1 MEKLRCFNS
10 LICFTFNRHLPVCM
24 RSSHLFTS
32 HLAIAMRSWLG
43 RSLPLILLIA
53 LLLSSCRSL
62 IAQTKAS
69 NISQIVL
76 TSLQDPATFNPV
88 LNQEFPSI
96 FLFSFRGLTQEDG
109 VTGEIKPD
117 LAESW
122 EISEDGRR
130 IVFTLRD
137 GLRWSDGEP
146 LTADDVVFT
155 VQDVILN
162 EKIPTDNKDDL
173 RIGENGEFP
182 QVEKLSDRQVEFLL
196 PEPYA
201 PLLRALAGPPI
212 GMMILPKHIL
222 QESVETLDSQGNS
235 LFTSTWATNTDPTK
249 IVVNGPYKL
258 ERYTPGERLIF
269 QRNPYYWEK
278 DASGQQLPYIDRI
291 VWQFMEST
299 DVQLL
304 SFRSGDLDA
313 IGDVRPLRP
322 EYFELLKREE
332 ERGKFT
338 VYTGGEWSGTTFITF
353 NLNRGKN
360 AQGQPLVDPIKS
372 RWFNTLEF
380 RQAIAHA
387 INRPRMINNI
397 FRGISEPQDS
407 PISVQSPYYLSPEQ
421 GLKIYDYD
429 LDKARQLLQSAGFK
443 FDSSGQLFDADG
455 NRVRFSFLTN
465 SGNEIREAIGSQIR
479 ADLAQIGIQVDF
491 RPINFNTLITKVT
504 TTRDW
509 ECFMIGFTGSIEP
522 HSGANLWTSK
532 GGSHMFN
539 LGPQPG
545 EPQITG
551 WQPDDWELEIDRLFT
566 AGARELD
573 EAKRQEIY
581 GSFQQIVQEQLPVIH
596 LVHEIAIVAVRD
608 RIQGLKYTGLPS
620 WGLWNIQE
628 LKVVDERD
636 EG

>member
-1 MEKLRCFNS
+1 MRFPHSFL
-10 LICFTFNRHLPVCM
+10 LHFTIAVRH
-24 RSSHLFTS
+24 
-32 HLAIAMRSWLG
+32 WLG
-43 RSLPLILLIA
+43 RSLPLVLLIA
-53 LLLSSCRSL
+53 LLLSGCRSL
-62 IAQTKAS
+62 IAETKAS
-69 NISQIVL
+69 SLSQIVL
-76 TSLQDPATFNPV
+76 TSLQDPATFNPM

-96 FLFSFRGLTQEDG
+96 FLFSFRGLTTEDG
-109 VTGEIKPD
+109 ETGEVKPD

-130 IVFTLRD
+130 VVFTLRE

-155 VQDVILN
+155 IQDVILN

-173 RIGENGEFP
+173 RIGANGEFP
-182 QVEKLSDRQVEFLL
+182 QVQKLSDRQVEFLL

-201 PLLRALAGPPI
+201 PLLRALNGPPT
-212 GMMILPKHIL
+212 GVVILPKHTL
-222 QESVETLDSQGNS
+222 QGSVETLDSQGNS

-249 IVVNGPYKL
+249 VVVNGPYKM
-258 ERYTPGERLIF
+258 ERYTPGERLTF
-269 QRNPYYWEK
+269 ERNPYYWEK
-278 DASGQQLPYIDRI
+278 DAAGQQLPYIDRI

-299 DVQLL
+299 DTQLL

-397 FRGISEPQDS
+397 FRGISKPQDS

-421 GLKIYDYD
+421 GLKVYDYD
-429 LDKARQLLQSAGFK
+429 LDKARQLLQSIGFS
-443 FDSSGQLFDADG
+443 FNAEGQLFDADG

-491 RPINFNTLITKVT
+491 RPISFNTLITRVT

-509 ECFMIGFTGSIEP
+509 ECFMIGFTGGIDP

-551 WQPDDWELEIDRLFT
+551 WQPNDWELEIDRLFT

-573 EAKRQEIY
+573 ESKRQEIY
-581 GSFQQIVQEQLPVIH
+581 GNFQRIVQEQLPVIH
-596 LVHEIAIVAVRD
+596 LIHEIALVAVRD

-636 EG
+636 ER

>member
-1 MEKLRCFNS
+1 
-10 LICFTFNRHLPVCM
+10 
-24 RSSHLFTS
+24 
-32 HLAIAMRSWLG
+32 
-43 RSLPLILLIA
+43 
-53 LLLSSCRSL
+53 
-62 IAQTKAS
+62 
-69 NISQIVL
+69 
-76 TSLQDPATFNPV
+76 
-88 LNQEFPSI
+88 
-96 FLFSFRGLTQEDG
+96 
-109 VTGEIKPD
+109 
-117 LAESW
+117 
-122 EISEDGRR
+122 
-130 IVFTLRD
+130 
-137 GLRWSDGEP
+137 
-146 LTADDVVFT
+146 
-155 VQDVILN
+155 
-162 EKIPTDNKDDL
+162 
-173 RIGENGEFP
+173 
-182 QVEKLSDRQVEFLL
+182 
-196 PEPYA
+196 
-201 PLLRALAGPPI
+201 
-212 GMMILPKHIL
+212 
-222 QESVETLDSQGNS
+222 
-235 LFTSTWATNTDPTK
+235 
-249 IVVNGPYKL
+249 
-258 ERYTPGERLIF
+258 
-269 QRNPYYWEK
+269 
-278 DASGQQLPYIDRI
+278 
-291 VWQFMEST
+291 
-299 DVQLL
+299 LL

-353 NLNRGKN
+353 NLNRGQN

-380 RQAIAHA
+380 RQAIAYA

-421 GLKIYDYD
+421 GLKVYDYD
-429 LDKARQLLQSAGFK
+429 LDKARQLLQSVGFK
-443 FDSSGQLFDADG
+443 FDPNGQLFDADG

-479 ADLAQIGIQVDF
+479 SDLAQIGIQVDF
-491 RPINFNTLITKVT
+491 RPINFNTLITRVT
-504 TTRDW
+504 NTRDW
-509 ECFMIGFTGSIEP
+509 ECFMIGFTGGIEP
-522 HSGANLWTSK
+522 HGGANLWTSK
-532 GGSHMFN
+532 GGSHLFN

-551 WQPDDWELEIDRLFT
+551 WQPNDWELEIDRLFT

-581 GSFQQIVQEQLPVIH
+581 GNFQQIVQEQLPVIH
-596 LVHEIAIVAVRD
+596 LVHEIAIVAVRN

>member
-1 MEKLRCFNS
+1 LTQKFGQTC
-10 LICFTFNRHLPVCM
+10 HLLGCM
-24 RSSHLFTS
+24 RSPHSFPPYFT
-32 HLAIAMRSWLG
+32 IAARHWLG

-53 LLLSSCRSL
+53 LLLSGCRSL

-69 NISQIVL
+69 DVSQIVL
-76 TSLQDPATFNPV
+76 TSLQDPATFNPM

-96 FLFSFRGLTQEDG
+96 FLFSFRGLTTEDG
-109 VTGEIKPD
+109 ETGEVKPD

-122 EISEDGRR
+122 EISEDGQRV
-130 IVFTLRD
+130 VFTLRE

-162 EKIPTDNKDDL
+162 EKIPTDTKDDL
-173 RIGENGEFP
+173 RIGANGEFP
-182 QVEKLSDRQVEFLL
+182 QVQKLSDRQVEFLL

-201 PLLRALAGPPI
+201 PLLRAMNGPPT
-212 GMMILPKHIL
+212 GVMILPKHIL
-222 QESVETLDSQGNS
+222 QESVKTLDSQGNS
-235 LFTSTWATNTDPTK
+235 LFTSTWATNTDPSK

-278 DASGQQLPYIDRI
+278 DAAGQQLPYIDRV

-299 DVQLL
+299 DTQLL

-353 NLNRGKN
+353 NLNRGQN

-407 PISVQSPYYLSPEQ
+407 PISVQSPYYLPPEQ
-421 GLKIYDYD
+421 GLKVYDYD
-429 LDKARQLLQSAGFK
+429 LDKARQLLQSAGFS
-443 FDSSGQLFDADG
+443 FNAEGQLFDADG

-479 ADLAQIGIQVDF
+479 SDLAQIGIQVDF
-491 RPINFNTLITKVT
+491 RPISFNTLITRVT

-509 ECFMIGFTGSIEP
+509 ECFMIGFTGGIEP

-551 WQPDDWELEIDRLFT
+551 WQPNDWELEIDRLFI

-581 GSFQQIVQEQLPVIH
+581 GNFQQIVQEQLPVIH

-628 LKVVDERD
+628 LRVVDERD

>member
-1 MEKLRCFNS
+1 MRFPHSFL
-10 LICFTFNRHLPVCM
+10 LHFTIAVRH
-24 RSSHLFTS
+24 
-32 HLAIAMRSWLG
+32 WLG
-43 RSLPLILLIA
+43 RSLPLVLLIA
-53 LLLSSCRSL
+53 LLLSGCRSL
-62 IAQTKAS
+62 IAETKAS
-69 NISQIVL
+69 SLSQIVL
-76 TSLQDPATFNPV
+76 TSLQDPATFNPM

-96 FLFSFRGLTQEDG
+96 FLFSFRGLTTEDG
-109 VTGEIKPD
+109 ETGEVKPD

-130 IVFTLRD
+130 VVFTLRE

-155 VQDVILN
+155 IQDVILN

-173 RIGENGEFP
+173 RIGANGEFP
-182 QVEKLSDRQVEFLL
+182 QVQKLSDRQVEFLL

-201 PLLRALAGPPI
+201 PLLRALNGPPT
-212 GMMILPKHIL
+212 GVVILPKHTL
-222 QESVETLDSQGNS
+222 QGSVETLDSQGNS

-249 IVVNGPYKL
+249 VVVNGPYKM
-258 ERYTPGERLIF
+258 ERYTPGERLTF
-269 QRNPYYWEK
+269 ERNPYYWEK
-278 DASGQQLPYIDRI
+278 DAAGQQLPYIDRI

-299 DVQLL
+299 DTQLL

-397 FRGISEPQDS
+397 FRGISKPQDS

-421 GLKIYDYD
+421 GLKVYDYD
-429 LDKARQLLQSAGFK
+429 LDKARQLLQSVGFS
-443 FDSSGQLFDADG
+443 FNAEGQLFDADG

-491 RPINFNTLITKVT
+491 RPISFNTLITRVT

-509 ECFMIGFTGSIEP
+509 ECFMIGFTGGIDP

-551 WQPDDWELEIDRLFT
+551 WQPNDWELEIDRLFT

-573 EAKRQEIY
+573 ESKRQEIY
-581 GSFQQIVQEQLPVIH
+581 GNFQRIVQEQLPVIH
-596 LVHEIAIVAVRD
+596 LIHEIALVAVRD

-628 LKVVDERD
+628 LKVTSIRLKQTQAEQCQ
-636 EG
+636 

>member
-1 MEKLRCFNS
+1 MRFPHSFLPH
-10 LICFTFNRHLPVCM
+10 FTITAR
-24 RSSHLFTS
+24 R
-32 HLAIAMRSWLG
+32 WLG
-43 RSLPLILLIA
+43 RSLPLVLLIA
-53 LLLSSCRSL
+53 LLLSGCRSL
-62 IAQTKAS
+62 IAETKAS
-69 NISQIVL
+69 NLSQIVL
-76 TSLQDPATFNPV
+76 TSLQDPATFNPM

-96 FLFSFRGLTQEDG
+96 FLFSFRGLTTEDG
-109 VTGEIKPD
+109 ETGEVKPD

-130 IVFTLRD
+130 VVFTLRE

-155 VQDVILN
+155 IQDVILN

-173 RIGENGEFP
+173 RIGANGEFP
-182 QVEKLSDRQVEFLL
+182 QVQKLSDRQVEFLL

-201 PLLRALAGPPI
+201 PLLRALNGPPT
-212 GMMILPKHIL
+212 GVVILPKHIL

-249 IVVNGPYKL
+249 VVVNGPYKM
-258 ERYTPGERLIF
+258 ERYTPGERLTF
-269 QRNPYYWEK
+269 ERNPYYWEK
-278 DASGQQLPYIDRI
+278 DAAGQQLPYIDRI

-299 DVQLL
+299 DTQLL

-397 FRGISEPQDS
+397 FRGISKPQDS

-421 GLKIYDYD
+421 GLKVYDYD
-429 LDKARQLLQSAGFK
+429 LDKARQLLQSVGFS
-443 FDSSGQLFDADG
+443 FNAEGQLFDADG

-491 RPINFNTLITKVT
+491 RPISFNTLITRVT

-509 ECFMIGFTGSIEP
+509 ECFMIGFTGGIDP

-551 WQPDDWELEIDRLFT
+551 WQPNDWELEIDRLFT

-573 EAKRQEIY
+573 ESKRQEIY
-581 GSFQQIVQEQLPVIH
+581 GNFQRIVQEQLPVIH
-596 LVHEIAIVAVRD
+596 LIHEIALVAVRD

-636 EG
+636 ER

>member
-1 MEKLRCFNS
+1 MRFPHSFLPH
-10 LICFTFNRHLPVCM
+10 FTITAR
-24 RSSHLFTS
+24 R
-32 HLAIAMRSWLG
+32 WLG
-43 RSLPLILLIA
+43 RSLPLVLLIA
-53 LLLSSCRSL
+53 LLLSGCRSL
-62 IAQTKAS
+62 IAETKAS
-69 NISQIVL
+69 NLSQIVL
-76 TSLQDPATFNPV
+76 TSLQDPATFNPM

-96 FLFSFRGLTQEDG
+96 FLFSFRGLTTEDG
-109 VTGEIKPD
+109 ETGEVKPD

-122 EISEDGRR
+122 EIFEDGRR
-130 IVFTLRD
+130 VVFTLRE

-155 VQDVILN
+155 IQDVILN

-173 RIGENGEFP
+173 RIGANGEFP
-182 QVEKLSDRQVEFLL
+182 QVQKLSDRQVEFLL

-201 PLLRALAGPPI
+201 PLLRALNGPPT
-212 GMMILPKHIL
+212 GVVILPKHIL

-249 IVVNGPYKL
+249 VVVNGPYKM
-258 ERYTPGERLIF
+258 ERYTPGERLTF
-269 QRNPYYWEK
+269 ERNPYYWEK
-278 DASGQQLPYIDRI
+278 DAAGQQLPYIDRI

-299 DVQLL
+299 DTQLL

-360 AQGQPLVDPIKS
+360 SQGQPLVDPIKS

-397 FRGISEPQDS
+397 FRGISKPQDS

-421 GLKIYDYD
+421 GLKVYDYD
-429 LDKARQLLQSAGFK
+429 LDKARQLLQSVGFS
-443 FDSSGQLFDADG
+443 FNAEGQLFDADG

-491 RPINFNTLITKVT
+491 RPISFNTLITRVT

-509 ECFMIGFTGSIEP
+509 ECFMIGFTGGIDP

-551 WQPDDWELEIDRLFT
+551 WQPNDWELEIDRLFT

-573 EAKRQEIY
+573 ESKRQEIY
-581 GSFQQIVQEQLPVIH
+581 GNFQRIVQEQLPVIH
-596 LVHEIAIVAVRD
+596 LIHEIALVAVRD

-636 EG
+636 ER

>member
-1 MEKLRCFNS
+1 LTQKFGQTC
-10 LICFTFNRHLPVCM
+10 HLLGCM
-24 RSSHLFTS
+24 RSPHSFPPYFT
-32 HLAIAMRSWLG
+32 IAARHWLG

-53 LLLSSCRSL
+53 LLLSGCRSL

-69 NISQIVL
+69 DVSQIVL
-76 TSLQDPATFNPV
+76 TSLQDPATFNPM

-96 FLFSFRGLTQEDG
+96 FLFSFRGLTTEDG
-109 VTGEIKPD
+109 ETGEVKPD

-122 EISEDGRR
+122 EISEDGQRV
-130 IVFTLRD
+130 VFTLRE

-162 EKIPTDNKDDL
+162 EKIPTDTKDDL
-173 RIGENGEFP
+173 RIGANGEFP
-182 QVEKLSDRQVEFLL
+182 QVQKLSDRQIEFLL

-201 PLLRALAGPPI
+201 PLLRAMNGPPT
-212 GMMILPKHIL
+212 GVMILPKHIL
-222 QESVETLDSQGNS
+222 QESVKTLDSQGNS
-235 LFTSTWATNTDPTK
+235 LFTSTWATNTDPSK

-278 DASGQQLPYIDRI
+278 DAAGQQLPYIDRV

-299 DVQLL
+299 DTQLL

-353 NLNRGKN
+353 NLNRGQN

-407 PISVQSPYYLSPEQ
+407 PISVQSPYYLPPEQ
-421 GLKIYDYD
+421 GLKVYDYD
-429 LDKARQLLQSAGFK
+429 LDKARQLLQSAGFS
-443 FDSSGQLFDADG
+443 FNAEGQLFDADG

-479 ADLAQIGIQVDF
+479 SDLAQIGIQVDF
-491 RPINFNTLITKVT
+491 RPISFNTLITRVT

-509 ECFMIGFTGSIEP
+509 ECFMIGFTGGIEP

-551 WQPDDWELEIDRLFT
+551 WQPNDWELEIDRLFI

-581 GSFQQIVQEQLPVIH
+581 GNFQQIVQEQLPVIH

-628 LKVVDERD
+628 LRVVDERD

>member
-1 MEKLRCFNS
+1 MDSFPFS
-10 LICFTFNRHLPVCM
+10 LFLV
-24 RSSHLFTS
+24 
-32 HLAIAMRSWLG
+32 AMRRWLR
-43 RSLPLILLIA
+43 RSLPLLLLIA
-53 LLLSSCRSL
+53 LLLSGCRSL

-69 NISQIVL
+69 DISQIVL

-109 VTGEIKPD
+109 ITGEIKPD

-130 IVFTLRD
+130 VVFTLRQ
-137 GLRWSDGEP
+137 GLRWSDGKP

-182 QVEKLSDRQVEFLL
+182 QLQKLSDRQVEFLL

-212 GMMILPKHIL
+212 GVMILPKHIL

-235 LFTSTWATNTDPTK
+235 LFVSTWATNTDPTK

-421 GLKIYDYD
+421 GLKVYDYD
-429 LDKARQLLQSAGFK
+429 LDKAKQLLQSVGFQ
-443 FDSSGQLFDADG
+443 FNAEGQLLDADG

-479 ADLAQIGIQVDF
+479 ADLAQLGIQVDF
-491 RPINFNTLITKVT
+491 RPINFNTLITRVT

-539 LGPQPG
+539 LAPQPG
-545 EPQITG
+545 EPQIIG
-551 WQPDDWELEIDRLFT
+551 WQPNDWELEIDRLFT

-581 GSFQQIVQEQLPVIH
+581 GKFQQIVQEQLPVIH

-628 LKVVDERD
+628 LKVVEERD

>member
-1 MEKLRCFNS
+1 
-10 LICFTFNRHLPVCM
+10 M
-24 RSSHLFTS
+24 RSPHPFPPSIT
-32 HLAIAMRSWLG
+32 IAVQHWLR
-43 RSLPLILLIA
+43 RSLPLVLLIA
-53 LLLSSCRSL
+53 LLLSGCRSL

-69 NISQIVL
+69 DLSQIVL
-76 TSLQDPATFNPV
+76 TSLQDPATFNPM

-96 FLFSFRGLTQEDG
+96 FLFSFRGLTTEDG
-109 VTGEIKPD
+109 ETGEVKPD

-122 EISEDGRR
+122 EISEDGRQV
-130 IVFTLRD
+130 VFTLRE

-162 EKIPTDNKDDL
+162 EKIPTDTKDDL
-173 RIGENGEFP
+173 RIGANGEFP
-182 QVEKLSDRQVEFLL
+182 QVQKLSDRQVEFLL

-201 PLLRALAGPPI
+201 PLLRALAGPPV
-212 GMMILPKHIL
+212 GVMILPKHIL
-222 QESVETLDSQGNS
+222 QESVKKLDSQGNP
-235 LFTSTWATNTDPTK
+235 LFTSTWATNTDPSK

-278 DASGQQLPYIDRI
+278 DAAGQQLPYIDRI
-291 VWQFMEST
+291 VWQFVEST
-299 DVQLL
+299 DTQLL

-353 NLNRGKN
+353 NLNRGQN

-407 PISVQSPYYLSPEQ
+407 PISVQSPYYLPPEE
-421 GLKIYDYD
+421 GLKVYDYD
-429 LDKARQLLQSAGFK
+429 LDKARQLLQSAGFQ
-443 FDSSGQLFDADG
+443 FNSEGQLLDADG

-479 ADLAQIGIQVDF
+479 SDLAQIGIQVDF
-491 RPINFNTLITKVT
+491 RPISFNTLITRVT

-509 ECFMIGFTGSIEP
+509 DCFLIGFTGGIEP

-545 EPQITG
+545 EPQIIG
-551 WQPDDWELEIDRLFT
+551 WQPNDWELEIDRLFT

-581 GSFQQIVQEQLPVIH
+581 GNFQQIVQEQLPVIH

>member
-1 MEKLRCFNS
+1 
-10 LICFTFNRHLPVCM
+10 M
-24 RSSHLFTS
+24 RSPHPFPPSIT
-32 HLAIAMRSWLG
+32 IAVQHWLR
-43 RSLPLILLIA
+43 RSLPLVLLIA
-53 LLLSSCRSL
+53 LLLSGCRSL

-69 NISQIVL
+69 DLSQIVL
-76 TSLQDPATFNPV
+76 TSLQDPATFNPM

-96 FLFSFRGLTQEDG
+96 FLFSFRGLTTEDG
-109 VTGEIKPD
+109 ETGEVKPD

-122 EISEDGRR
+122 EISEDGRQV
-130 IVFTLRD
+130 VFTLRE

-162 EKIPTDNKDDL
+162 EKIPTDTKDDL
-173 RIGENGEFP
+173 RIGANGEFP
-182 QVEKLSDRQVEFLL
+182 QVQKLSDRQVEFLL

-201 PLLRALAGPPI
+201 PLLRALAGPPV
-212 GMMILPKHIL
+212 GVMILPKHIL
-222 QESVETLDSQGNS
+222 QESVKKLDSQGNP
-235 LFTSTWATNTDPTK
+235 LFTSTWATNTDPSK

-278 DASGQQLPYIDRI
+278 DAAGQQLPYIDRI
-291 VWQFMEST
+291 VWQFVEST
-299 DVQLL
+299 DTQLL

-353 NLNRGKN
+353 NLNRGQN

-407 PISVQSPYYLSPEQ
+407 PISVQSPYYLPPEE
-421 GLKIYDYD
+421 GLKVYDYD
-429 LDKARQLLQSAGFK
+429 LDKARQLLQSAGFQ
-443 FDSSGQLFDADG
+443 FNSEGQLLDADG

-479 ADLAQIGIQVDF
+479 SDLAQIGIQVDF
-491 RPINFNTLITKVT
+491 RPISFNTLITRVT

-509 ECFMIGFTGSIEP
+509 DCFLIGFTGGIEP

-551 WQPDDWELEIDRLFT
+551 WQPNDWELEIDRLFT

-581 GSFQQIVQEQLPVIH
+581 GNFQQIVQEQLPVIH

>member
-1 MEKLRCFNS
+1 
-10 LICFTFNRHLPVCM
+10 
-24 RSSHLFTS
+24 
-32 HLAIAMRSWLG
+32 
-43 RSLPLILLIA
+43 
-53 LLLSSCRSL
+53 
-62 IAQTKAS
+62 
-69 NISQIVL
+69 
-76 TSLQDPATFNPV
+76 
-88 LNQEFPSI
+88 
-96 FLFSFRGLTQEDG
+96 
-109 VTGEIKPD
+109 
-117 LAESW
+117 
-122 EISEDGRR
+122 
-130 IVFTLRD
+130 
-137 GLRWSDGEP
+137 
-146 LTADDVVFT
+146 
-155 VQDVILN
+155 
-162 EKIPTDNKDDL
+162 
-173 RIGENGEFP
+173 
-182 QVEKLSDRQVEFLL
+182 
-196 PEPYA
+196 
-201 PLLRALAGPPI
+201 
-212 GMMILPKHIL
+212 
-222 QESVETLDSQGNS
+222 
-235 LFTSTWATNTDPTK
+235 
-249 IVVNGPYKL
+249 VVNGPYKL

-299 DVQLL
+299 DTQLL

-353 NLNRGKN
+353 NLNRGQN

-387 INRPRMINNI
+387 INRPRVINNI
-397 FRGISEPQDS
+397 FRGISKPQDS
-407 PISVQSPYYLSPEQ
+407 PISVQSPYYLSPEE
-421 GLKIYDYD
+421 GLKVYDYD
-429 LDKARQLLQSAGFK
+429 LDKARQLLQSAGFQ
-443 FDSSGQLFDADG
+443 FNPEGQLLDADG

-491 RPINFNTLITKVT
+491 RPISFNTLITRVT

-551 WQPDDWELEIDRLFT
+551 WQPNDWELEIDRLFA

-581 GSFQQIVQEQLPVIH
+581 GNFQQIVQEQLPVIH

-628 LKVVDERD
+628 LTVVNERD

>member
-1 MEKLRCFNS
+1 MRFPHSFLPH
-10 LICFTFNRHLPVCM
+10 FT
-24 RSSHLFTS
+24 
-32 HLAIAMRSWLG
+32 IAVRTWLG
-43 RSLPLILLIA
+43 RSLPLVLLIA
-53 LLLSSCRSL
+53 LLLSGCRSL
-62 IAQTKAS
+62 IAETKAS
-69 NISQIVL
+69 NLSQIVL
-76 TSLQDPATFNPV
+76 TSLQDPATFNPM

-96 FLFSFRGLTQEDG
+96 FLFSFRGLTTEDG
-109 VTGEIKPD
+109 ETGEVKPD

-130 IVFTLRD
+130 VVFTLRE

-155 VQDVILN
+155 IQDVILN

-173 RIGENGEFP
+173 RIGANGEFP
-182 QVEKLSDRQVEFLL
+182 QVQKLSDRQVEFLL

-201 PLLRALAGPPI
+201 PLLRALNGPPT
-212 GMMILPKHIL
+212 GVVILPKHIL

-249 IVVNGPYKL
+249 VVVNGPYKM
-258 ERYTPGERLIF
+258 ERYTPGERLTF
-269 QRNPYYWEK
+269 ERNPYYWEK
-278 DASGQQLPYIDRI
+278 DAAGQQLPYIDRI

-299 DVQLL
+299 DTQLL

-338 VYTGGEWSGTTFITF
+338 VYSGGEWSGTTFITF

-397 FRGISEPQDS
+397 FRGISKPQDS

-421 GLKIYDYD
+421 GLKVYDYD
-429 LDKARQLLQSAGFK
+429 LDKARQLLQSVGFS
-443 FDSSGQLFDADG
+443 FNAEGQLFDADG

-491 RPINFNTLITKVT
+491 RPISFNTLITRVT

-509 ECFMIGFTGSIEP
+509 ECFMIGFTGGIDP

-551 WQPDDWELEIDRLFT
+551 WQPNDWELEIDRLFT

-573 EAKRQEIY
+573 ESKRQEIY
-581 GSFQQIVQEQLPVIH
+581 GNFQRIVQEQLPVIH
-596 LVHEIAIVAVRD
+596 LIHEIALVAVRD

-636 EG
+636 ER

>member
-1 MEKLRCFNS
+1 MDSFSFL
-10 LICFTFNRHLPVCM
+10 
-24 RSSHLFTS
+24 SHLVP
-32 HLAIAMRSWLG
+32 IAVRRWLG
-43 RSLPLILLIA
+43 RSLPFVLLIA
-53 LLLSSCRSL
+53 LLLSGCRSL

-69 NISQIVL
+69 DISQIVL
-76 TSLQDPATFNPV
+76 TSLQDPATFNPM
-88 LNQEFPSI
+88 LNQEFPNI
-96 FLFSFRGLTQEDG
+96 FLFSFRGLTTEDG
-109 VTGEIKPD
+109 ETGEVKPD

-130 IVFTLRD
+130 VVFTLRE

-162 EKIPTDNKDDL
+162 EKIPTDTKDDL
-173 RIGENGEFP
+173 RIGANGEFP
-182 QVEKLSDRQVEFLL
+182 QVQKLSDRQVEFLL

-201 PLLRALAGPPI
+201 PLLRAMNGPPT
-212 GMMILPKHIL
+212 GVMILPKHIL

-278 DASGQQLPYIDRI
+278 DTAGQQLPYIDRI
-291 VWQFMEST
+291 IWQFMEST
-299 DVQLL
+299 DTQLL

-322 EYFELLKREE
+322 EYFELLKQEE

-421 GLKIYDYD
+421 GLKVYDYD
-429 LDKARQLLQSAGFK
+429 LDKAKQLLQSAGFS
-443 FDSSGQLFDADG
+443 FNTEGQLFDADG

-479 ADLAQIGIQVDF
+479 SDLAQIGIQVDF
-491 RPINFNTLITKVT
+491 RPISFNTLITRVT

-509 ECFMIGFTGSIEP
+509 ECFMIGFTGGIEP

-551 WQPDDWELEIDRLFT
+551 WQPNDWELEIDRLFV
-566 AGARELD
+566 AGSRELD

-581 GSFQQIVQEQLPVIH
+581 GNFQRIVQEQLPVIH
-596 LVHEIAIVAVRD
+596 LVHEIALVAVRD

-628 LKVVDERD
+628 LKVLDERD

>member
-1 MEKLRCFNS
+1 
-10 LICFTFNRHLPVCM
+10 M
-24 RSSHLFTS
+24 RSPHSFPPYFT
-32 HLAIAMRSWLG
+32 IAARHWLG

-53 LLLSSCRSL
+53 LLLSGCRSL

-69 NISQIVL
+69 DVSQIVL
-76 TSLQDPATFNPV
+76 TSLQDPATFNPM

-96 FLFSFRGLTQEDG
+96 FLFSFRGLTTEDG
-109 VTGEIKPD
+109 ETGEVKPD

-122 EISEDGRR
+122 EISEDGQRV
-130 IVFTLRD
+130 VFTLRE

-162 EKIPTDNKDDL
+162 EKIPTDTKDDL
-173 RIGENGEFP
+173 RIGANGEFP
-182 QVEKLSDRQVEFLL
+182 QVQKLSDRQVEFLL

-201 PLLRALAGPPI
+201 PLLRAMNGPPT
-212 GMMILPKHIL
+212 GVMILPKHIL
-222 QESVETLDSQGNS
+222 QESVKTLDSQGNS
-235 LFTSTWATNTDPTK
+235 LFTSTWATNTDPSK

-278 DASGQQLPYIDRI
+278 DAAGQQLPYIDRV

-299 DVQLL
+299 DTQLL

-353 NLNRGKN
+353 NLNRGQN

-407 PISVQSPYYLSPEQ
+407 PISVQSPYYLPPEQ
-421 GLKIYDYD
+421 GLKVYDYD
-429 LDKARQLLQSAGFK
+429 LDKARQLLQSAGFS
-443 FDSSGQLFDADG
+443 FNAEGQLFDADG

-479 ADLAQIGIQVDF
+479 SDLAQIGIQVDF
-491 RPINFNTLITKVT
+491 RPISFNTLITRVT

-509 ECFMIGFTGSIEP
+509 ECFMIGFTGGIEP

-551 WQPDDWELEIDRLFT
+551 WQPNDWELEIDRLFI

-581 GSFQQIVQEQLPVIH
+581 GNFQQIVQEQLPVIH

-628 LKVVDERD
+628 LRVVDERD

>member
-1 MEKLRCFNS
+1 
-10 LICFTFNRHLPVCM
+10 M
-24 RSSHLFTS
+24 R
-32 HLAIAMRSWLG
+32 RWLG
-43 RSLPLILLIA
+43 RSLPLVLLIA
-53 LLLSSCRSL
+53 LLLSGCRSL

-69 NISQIVL
+69 DISQIVL
-76 TSLQDPATFNPV
+76 TSLQDPSTFNPM

-96 FLFSFRGLTQEDG
+96 FLFSFRGLTKEDG
-109 VTGEIKPD
+109 ITGEVKPD

-122 EISEDGRR
+122 EISEDGQRV
-130 IVFTLRD
+130 VFTLRQ
-137 GLRWSDGEP
+137 GLRWSDGKP

-155 VQDVILN
+155 IQDVILN
-162 EKIPTDNKDDL
+162 EKIPTDTKDDL
-173 RIGENGEFP
+173 RIGANGEFP
-182 QVEKLSDRQVEFLL
+182 QVQKLSDRQVEFLL

-212 GMMILPKHIL
+212 GVMILPKHIL

-278 DASGQQLPYIDRI
+278 DAAGQQLPYIDRI

-299 DVQLL
+299 DTQLL

-353 NLNRGKN
+353 NLNRGQN

-421 GLKIYDYD
+421 GLKVYDYD
-429 LDKARQLLQSAGFK
+429 LDKAKQLLQSVGFT
-443 FDSSGQLFDADG
+443 FDPNGQLFDADG

-479 ADLAQIGIQVDF
+479 SDLAQIGIQVDF
-491 RPINFNTLITKVT
+491 RPINFNTLITRVT

-539 LGPQPG
+539 LAPQPG

-551 WQPDDWELEIDRLFT
+551 WQPNDWELDIDRLFV

-581 GSFQQIVQEQLPVIH
+581 GNFQQIVQEQLPVIH